1 MSKKNIHF
9 HLKFPAVATIFHFQ
23 SVHKFHRETLG
34 YKIYITNFWGDIS
47 NVDPSKRV
55 TAIAVF

>member
-9 HLKFPAVATIFHFQ
+9 HLKFPAVATIFYFQ

-34 YKIYITNFWGDIS
+34 YKIYITNMIS
-47 NVDPSKRV
+47 GEIFQMW
-55 TAIAVF
+55 THQIG

>member
-1 MSKKNIHF
+1 MVFNTTFNHISI
-9 HLKFPAVATIFHFQ
+9 P
-23 SVHKFHRETLG
+23 VHKFHRETLG

-55 TAIAVF
+55 TAIAVS